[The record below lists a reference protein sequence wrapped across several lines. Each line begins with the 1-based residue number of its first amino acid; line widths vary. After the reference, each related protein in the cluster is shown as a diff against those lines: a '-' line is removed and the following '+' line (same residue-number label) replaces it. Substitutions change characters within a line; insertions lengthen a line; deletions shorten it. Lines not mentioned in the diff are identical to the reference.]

1 MRHYPRGYLDLPGYL
16 DAARALPAPDEMAAA
31 EEIRRPFLREGEPP
45 PYMTDV
51 VRAFR
56 LVRGVGRYV
65 EIGTFDKGC
74 LAYVSS
80 LLSPTATIVDVDVQG
95 NPPATE
101 RLRSGLR
108 SGQRLT
114 TLVGDSTSSAV
125 LDQVREALPGGLA
138 DCVFIDGNHAA
149 PYCWADFANYSV
161 LVAPGGFVFLHD
173 IYWSGAPECLGV
185 SQAAEWIDRVHPVH
199 VVFADHPVHRFFP
212 WLVKGEAVWGGV
224 GIVRL

>member
-1 MRHYPRGYLDLPGYL
+1 MRHYPKAYLDVPAYL
-16 DAARALPAPDEMAAA
+16 DAAKALPAAEEMAVV
-31 EEIRRPFLREGEPP
+31 EETRRPFVSEGEPP
-45 PYMTDV
+45 PYMIDV

-56 LVRGVGRYV
+56 LVRGCERYV

-80 LLSPTATIVDVDVQG
+80 LLSPTGTIVDVDVKS

-101 RLRSGLR
+101 RLQSRLQPR
-108 SGQRLT
+108 QRLT
-114 TLVGDSTSSAV
+114 TVVGDSASPAV

-149 PYCWADFANYSV
+149 PYCWADFSNYST
-161 LVAPGGFVFLHD
+161 LVAPRGFVFLHD

-212 WLVKGEAVWGGV
+212 WMVKGEAIWGGV